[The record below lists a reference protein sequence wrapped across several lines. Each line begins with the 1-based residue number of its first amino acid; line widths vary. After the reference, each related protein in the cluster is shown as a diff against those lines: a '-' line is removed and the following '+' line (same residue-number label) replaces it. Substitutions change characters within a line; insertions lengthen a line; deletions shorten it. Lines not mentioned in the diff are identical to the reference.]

1 MKTIN
6 NLKKAVT
13 QRFHLFATTILC
25 SLVFTGVAFSQDALI
40 QGGTK
45 ATVAVLNIDTK
56 GIIQDPSSMSYLVR
70 LELEKTGVYTVMD
83 KYDVADFVKKSGID
97 LATCYGKNCV
107 VNAGELL
114 GADKMITGGVERIG
128 EKIIVTLRLIDVKSK
143 SVEKADATEYLN
155 IQPEIQKM
163 VEISVKK
170 LLGITPDQN
179 MVNLLIDYDVPIQS
193 PKTTLKLN
201 GPRMGASYTLGDAG
215 KRLQAG
221 KEQGGYNMF
230 PVTSQ
235 IGWQQEYQYLSA
247 GNFQALVEGVVM
259 VGGLE
264 SGQFIPSFTFLNGF
278 RGSKNGWEFAFGP
291 TFRFVQKADGYFDKD
306 GNWNLKSSWKSDPT
320 REIPETPGYYDE
332 NNVYQ
337 AYKIESQ
344 LDNRGNVS
352 LSTGLLIAVGKTFKS
367 GYLNIPVNIYVSPRK
382 EGTIVGASF
391 GFNVSKK
398 PRVE

>member
-1 MKTIN
+1 MKAINKAMKT
-6 NLKKAVT
+6 VS
-13 QRFHLFATTILC
+13 QRIHFFVPAILC
-25 SLVFTGVAFSQDALI
+25 ALSFSGSVFSQDALI
-40 QGGTK
+40 QGGNK
-45 ATVAVLNIDTK
+45 STVAVLNIDSK
-56 GIIQDPSSMSYLVR
+56 GIIQDASALSYLVR
-70 LELEKTGVYTVMD
+70 LELEKTGVYSVMD

-97 LATCYGKNCV
+97 LANCYGKICV

-114 GADKMITGGVERIG
+114 GADKMITGSAERFG
-128 EKIIVTLRLIDVKSK
+128 EKIVITLRLIDVKSK
-143 SVEKADATEYLN
+143 TVEKADATEYLN

-170 LLGITPDQN
+170 LIGIVPDQN

-193 PKTTLKLN
+193 PKTTLRLN
-201 GPRMGASYTLGDAG
+201 GPRMGASYTMNDAG

-221 KEQGGYNMF
+221 REQGGYNMY

-247 GNFQALVEGVVM
+247 GNFQALVEGVAM
-259 VGGLE
+259 IGGLE

-278 RGSKNGWEFAFGP
+278 RASESGWEFAFGP
-291 TFRFVQKADGYFDKD
+291 TFRFVQKANGYFDLD
-306 GNWNLKSSWKSDPT
+306 GNWNLKSAWKPDST
-320 REIPETPGYYDE
+320 NNFRENPGYFDNGEYRP
-332 NNVYQ
+332 
-337 AYKIESQ
+337 YKIESQ
-344 LDNRGNVS
+344 LDNRGSVQ

-367 GYLNIPVNIYVSPRK
+367 GYLNIPMNVYVSPRK

-398 PRVE
+398 PRVQ

>member
-1 MKTIN
+1 MKTTN
-6 NLKKAVT
+6 RVKKTVR
-13 QRFHLFATTILC
+13 QGFHFFALAILC
-25 SLVFTGVAFSQDALI
+25 ALGFSGSIFSQDALV
-40 QGGTK
+40 QGGNK
-45 ATVAVLNIDTK
+45 ATIAVLNIDSK
-56 GIIQDPSSMSYLVR
+56 GIVQDASAMSYLVR
-70 LELEKTGVYTVMD
+70 LELEKTGVYSVMD

-97 LATCYGKNCV
+97 LANCYGKNCV

-114 GADKMITGGVERIG
+114 GADKMITGSAERFG
-128 EKIIVTLRLIDVKSK
+128 EKIVITLRLIDVKSK
-143 SVEKADATEYLN
+143 TVEKADATEYLN

-170 LLGITPDQN
+170 LVGIAPDQN

-259 VGGLE
+259 IGGLE

-291 TFRFVQKADGYFDKD
+291 TFRFVQKANGYFDQY
-306 GNWNLKSSWKSDPT
+306 GNWNLKSSWKPDST
-320 REIPETPGYYDE
+320 NNFQEKPGYYDNDE
-332 NNVYQ
+332 YH

-344 LDNRGNVS
+344 LDNRGSVQ

-367 GYLNIPVNIYVSPRK
+367 GYLNIPVNVYVSPRK